1 LGRCNFKF
9 TRSFQSARV
18 GLNVCHLNLKVI
30 CDTRELIYLFAM
42 SVQFGKLC
50 SLILL
55 EHFGEIVQKV
65 GSDLFKCQGK
75 PLHLIVRSTKLPLP
89 KVTNPN
95 CS

>member
-1 LGRCNFKF
+1 
-9 TRSFQSARV
+9 
-18 GLNVCHLNLKVI
+18 
-30 CDTRELIYLFAM
+30 M

-55 EHFGEIVQKV
+55 EHFGEIVEKV

-75 PLHLIVRSTKLPLP
+75 PLQSIARSTQLPLQ

-95 CS
+95 TALSILVSSSVARRYLYIFLFTESWRKL